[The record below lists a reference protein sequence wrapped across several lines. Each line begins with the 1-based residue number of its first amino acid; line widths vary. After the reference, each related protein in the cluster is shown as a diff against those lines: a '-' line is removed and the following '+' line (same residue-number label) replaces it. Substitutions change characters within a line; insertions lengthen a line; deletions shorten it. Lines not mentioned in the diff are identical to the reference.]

1 MKIPNSTKIQGA
13 TGLNQTLDNQV
24 GVATISNK
32 AITSPS
38 KNISQLKS
46 SRENNI
52 NSEAGINTPKN
63 GLPFQLKS
71 GIEQLSG
78 ISMDDVKVHHNSDKP
93 AQLQAHAYAQGADIH
108 LAKGQEKHLPHEA
121 WHIVQQK
128 QGRVKPTTQFKTGV
142 PINDDKGLEKEAD
155 AMGARALQM
164 KTFSLSDYKP
174 GNIIQRKPDFTYP
187 ENEKPEKT
195 VPELIP
201 IFDGDD
207 PTNIQDQ
214 EDLDPELNEI
224 FVNDD
229 VTQNDNPMSS
239 QSEKESPIKKIEDIT
254 TVIIVL
260 SKNIKKFKAK
270 KEEEAK
276 KAEAEEVVNRAEK
289 AATNAKEA
297 VKKLLL
303 LASKSTELKKIQ
315 QRLELAASKAKKTVA
330 DKSVE
335 AARVAAEA
343 EAVRV
348 AAEAEAARVAAEAA
362 EAAIIAAENTTLQAI
377 NIAEE
382 EKEKAK
388 MKVDEYLGGD
398 SIFGN
403 VLEIASVPGK
413 TMDTVAK
420 YMEAGSENRKMLEDN
435 VGKGAFIG
443 NLADTC
449 ELLSTV
455 GNFYNSEKKP
465 ADLALLGLTVGK
477 FVTGAIDGINT
488 AMEGGLIGEG
498 LTNTI
503 TMLPGIKAGLGAF
516 KNGVEGYQTTLK
528 LIGINELLEKTAH
541 LTPENIEV
549 IEKYRTAI
557 KWKLGEIGVDFIL
570 NAAESI
576 AMIFPPAQVGIA
588 VLHASINLFKFGCKQ
603 YMSYKDNQELKRS
616 ERIGDADVEK
626 LKADKIEEK
635 SGRIGFIDALKS
647 LSKLENYQTDPVTNN
662 DAIIQERQ
670 TLKNAIKIV
679 NDSSLGKEP
688 ITEANVATFLTL
700 ERLTILS
707 IKKEVTAEKNLARR
721 FLNIFKLPQK
731 ETIIAELI
739 TKGAINFNNITEAD
753 INNLDPTASDYFF
766 NKTKESI
773 KEACNRKHIS
783 TNERLDILEKLL
795 LTKHDDAI
803 IKNYMIDKYKDQKVY
818 EGADTDKV
826 KYTKTIKKFKL
837 EMKL

>member
-1 MKIPNSTKIQGA
+1 MKIPNSPKSQGA
-13 TGLNQTLDNQV
+13 IGLNQTLDNQV
-24 GVATISNK
+24 KVTTISNK

-46 SRENNI
+46 SGENNI
-52 NSEAGINTPKN
+52 NSEAVINTPKN

-121 WHIVQQK
+121 WHVVQQK

-164 KTFSLSDYKP
+164 KTFFLSEYKP

-195 VPELIP
+195 VPEIIP
-201 IFDGDD
+201 NFD
-207 PTNIQDQ
+207 PTIKQDQ
-214 EDLDPELNEI
+214 EDLEPELNEI

-229 VTQNDNPMSS
+229 VIQNDNPMSS
-239 QSEKESPIKKIEDIT
+239 QSEKESPTKKIEDIT
-254 TVIIVL
+254 TVIIAL

-276 KAEAEEVVNRAEK
+276 KAEAEEVLNRAEK
-289 AATNAKEA
+289 AATNAEEA
-297 VKKLLL
+297 VKKLSL
-303 LASKSTELKKIQ
+303 LASKSAELKKIQ

-330 DKSVE
+330 DNSVE

-362 EAAIIAAENTTLQAI
+362 EAARIAAENTTLQAI
-377 NIAEE
+377 NKAEE

-388 MKVDEYLGGD
+388 IKVDEYLGGD

-455 GNFYNSEKKP
+455 GNFYYSEKKP

-528 LIGINELLEKTAH
+528 HIGINELLEKTTH

-588 VLHASINLFKFGCKQ
+588 VLHASISLFKFGCKQ

-635 SGRIGFIDALKS
+635 SGRFGFIDALKS
-647 LSKLENYQTDPVTNN
+647 LSKLENYQTDPVTNK

-721 FLNIFKLPQK
+721 FLKIFKLPQK

-739 TKGAINFNNITEAD
+739 TKGAINFNNISEAD
-753 INNLDPTASDYFF
+753 INNLDPAASDYFF
-766 NKTKESI
+766 DKTKESI

-818 EGADTDKV
+818 EAADTDKV

-837 EMKL
+837 ELKL